1 MALESPSENLF
12 GGDVTTNNQSLTGDG
27 PQISPII
34 GDTLL
39 GVGGG
44 GGGGTTLTGTTS
56 DTPIGVWVPTTG
68 NEGTLNISLKSSEPA
83 RFLENST
90 DVGIGSAVKLTYS
103 PSLTFGNSK
112 TYTAEVEG
120 KRATNYFIVSVKS
133 TQSITGRFL
142 ASDQLFVEEYAYD
155 KSSSNYVLANVKELE
170 TTTGTIDLQFSFEA
184 KTRPILTLNPEPDPP
199 ISTPQDDTTVGYEIA
214 FATNLTSE
222 IGDTISL
229 KYKLSNN
236 TNDIIDEGVISL
248 SEGSTDGK
256 QIKKS
261 LLDNGYV
268 IFEINGML
276 PKNTSY
282 SGIYWANKT
291 IAEANINDFTKWNK
305 TNEAFKISAQEL
317 LNGVVVF
324 AQLEKLVPSERP
336 KITAIRDRYDI
347 EVKESD
353 KEKVVFVEFATQNA
367 DYVNAY
373 ISADKFIKVD
383 AKSGGVDLFFIKDFL
398 EVYGL
403 KKVIL
408 VAESE
413 AYGTGDRIEIMLNF
427 ISINDFPSITQIV
440 FPNEIDIPS
449 FSDYNISYD
458 ITYNTFAATHIN
470 VELLQK
476 DKTKTVLF
484 KNLPPNNFFKI
495 NLRDLANKFQNWNG
509 SDNVTLILTPLNT
522 GGPEELVG
530 NSYEITTKLII
541 PSIKLDEDSIRKSI
555 FDAFVDTITFSQPQ
569 LESKYLTHLANF
581 GNDEQILISSWEDDN
596 WTLSDKKEDEFGNI
610 TITKEVK
617 ATILKLYSPLP
628 PNVADN
634 STFWITK
641 LMANPLI
648 ETVIL
653 NEQDSV
659 SCPPLKGPNFGID
672 IDFVKGKSTNYESLD
687 DLILS
692 SSVSS
697 SSELIQTYLSSS
709 VFDTTNL
716 NVQYYSGSNIDNGT
730 ILWENFVHFSSA
742 KERVDNF
749 VYKVQLI
756 ETYESA
762 ISASLSTG
770 SNTATGIHTGSIAAV
785 QEREKSLNKKRKIIQ
800 GFDGFE
806 SFLYES
812 SSFGWP
818 YSGSFRLP
826 SSDTGSVAPWYETI
840 IELAEVYDNMNY
852 NYVLN
857 NIPAY
862 ISDYSE
868 NESYLLFLSMIGHHF
883 DNIYFYTKAIERSR
897 GLGYKSKNGISD
909 KLLYDTLKSFNW
921 NALTL
926 DSNAQLWKLVFGM
939 DSDGNT
945 KQTNPSKERTYEVW
959 RRIVNNLP
967 YLLKHKGTK
976 RGIYAL
982 MACYGIPASN
992 LSIIE
997 FGGPEPTDLETNKS
1011 KFVYDNV
1018 TNTLIFNDG
1027 AYIEM
1032 PWKDTDKERRPD
1044 TIELFV
1050 KPSYANE
1057 WTLVTGSGDWNISL
1071 SGSANSSY
1079 GKVIF
1084 DYGTGVLQT
1093 STLPIFNGS
1102 FFGVCLTREIGSPN
1116 DTFVLSVKQSNKER
1130 TIFEDSVTVSLSTG
1144 GHNYEDGSILR
1155 IGNNQSYS
1163 GSLDEF
1169 RLWSEPLDKD
1179 VFYQHVAFPEMLNG
1193 NSITASTSD
1202 LYFRLDFEYPK
1213 NLGVLPYFINVDT
1226 NIYYPTIQLTPSS
1239 SLKITRNI
1247 LEETGSVNLNTDV
1260 LKSVNPN
1267 TIYSASAVGFN
1278 PFADFTIIT
1287 AGSGYTGTTANVT
1300 ITGGGASTNA
1310 TATAYID
1317 TNGSVSH
1324 LKLSTFG
1331 EGYTSSPTVVI
1342 DPPVSGIQAT
1352 ASLSLK
1358 SYPFNFEAIDR
1369 SIVLEM
1375 PNIGSS
1381 RYSTNKVR
1389 FESQQNFDG
1398 NDVSGGVD
1406 LSVKS
1411 RVTKKAF
1418 DQSPID
1424 SNRVGLFFSPTKEL
1438 NIDIA
1443 KSIGGFNLDNYIG
1456 DPSDKYKSNYKS
1468 LDDLRKYYFKRYD
1481 NRDIY
1486 QYINLIK
1493 LYEKSMFD
1501 DIKKMLP
1508 ARVKATTGL
1517 LIEPHFLERSKIQQN
1532 KPTGSNDYNETEL
1545 DTTENRLLS
1554 AETSDINL
1562 YIDTNDEYDLGGED
1576 NQYET
1581 TLTDTK
1587 IEDVNADEY
1596 QNDVIIN
1603 LDETNLISADNEY
1616 YETTLDAKSD
1626 EPTLQ
1631 LESENQSFSTF
1642 GQDESSNLGFGIYSM
1657 NGHSIRSYYD
1667 SNGILRTERVIVYY
1681 LTEEKTKTYVT
1692 FKEFVDGVGDP
1703 RGGYNVTTIPYSE
1716 TTLNIKPLEEIQ
1728 VGDLITIPAIDLE
1741 DDEITI
1747 ADSVLTEFVCDLIL
1761 LDRQNGKLEFRYPQ
1775 TTGTIYYADL
1785 LGIDN
1790 QNGAVAEGY
1799 DLDFITA
1806 PGGSTTY
1813 GGFPAVGGRITNV
1826 IRVDGYT
1833 KYHYKR
1839 VGDLTKGLQ
1848 NSFYNGSKNTAATT
1862 LDGSPPVEVFVTN
1875 PNTLRVNK
1883 AGRDS
1888 NEPILEVE

>member
-1 MALESPSENLF
+1 MGLESPTENLF
-12 GGDVTTNNQSLTGDG
+12 GGDVTTNNETFIGG
-27 PQISPII
+27 T
-34 GDTLL
+34 GDTLI
-39 GVGGG
+39 
-44 GGGGTTLTGTTS
+44 GGGTTGGGTTGGG
-56 DTPIGVWVPTTG
+56 TTGGGVWVPPSG
-68 NEGTLNISLKSSEPA
+68 NDGTLNISLQSIEAA
-83 RFLENST
+83 RFLENGT
-90 DVGIGSAVKLTYS
+90 DVGIGTAVKLTYS
-103 PSLTFGNSK
+103 PSLTFGNSR
-112 TYTAEVEG
+112 TYTSEIAG
-120 KRATNYFIVSVKS
+120 RRTINYFIVSIRS
-133 TQSITGRFL
+133 TQSITGRL
-142 ASDQLFVEEYAYD
+142 LDSDQIFVEEYAYD
-155 KSSSNYVLANVKELE
+155 SISSNYVLKNVRELG
-170 TTTGTIDLQFSFEA
+170 TTSGTIDLQFSFEA
-184 KTRPILTLNPEPDPP
+184 KTRPIVTLNPEPDPP

-222 IGDTISL
+222 IGDSISL
-229 KYKLSNN
+229 KYTLSNS
-236 TNDIIDEGVISL
+236 TNDIVDTDIISL

-261 LLDNGYV
+261 ILDTGYV
-268 IFEINGML
+268 IFEIEGTL
-276 PKNTSY
+276 PKDTLY
-282 SGIYWANKT
+282 SDIYWANKT
-291 IAEANINDFTKWNK
+291 VAETNTNDFTKWNK
-305 TNEAFKISAQEL
+305 TTQSFKIASKEL

-324 AQLEKLVPSERP
+324 AQLQKLVPSERP
-336 KITAIRDRYDI
+336 KISSLRDRYDI

-353 KEKVVFVEFATQNA
+353 TEKIVFVDFTTENA

-383 AKSGGVDLFFIKDFL
+383 AKSGGVNLFFIKDFL

-413 AYGTGDRIEIMLNF
+413 KYGTGDKIEIILNF
-427 ISINDFPSITQIV
+427 ISINDFPSITQII
-440 FPNEIDIPS
+440 FPTEIDIPS

-458 ITYNTFAATHIN
+458 ITYNTFATTHIN

-476 DKTKTVLF
+476 DKTKIVLF
-484 KNLPPNNFFKI
+484 KNLPPNSFFKI
-495 NLRDLANKFQNWNG
+495 NLRELANKFQNWNG

-530 NSYEITTKLII
+530 NSYEITTKLIL
-541 PSIKLDEDSIRKSI
+541 PSIKLDEDSIRKAI
-555 FDAFVDTITFSQPQ
+555 FDAFVDSIPFSEPQ
-569 LESKYLTHLANF
+569 KESKYLTHLANF

-596 WTLSDKKEDEFGNI
+596 WTLSDKTEDEFGNTI
-610 TITKEVK
+610 ITKEVK
-617 ATILKLYSPLP
+617 STILKLYSPLP
-628 PNVADN
+628 ANVLDN

-648 ETVIL
+648 ETIIL

-709 VFDTTNL
+709 IFDTTNL
-716 NVQYYSGSNIDNGT
+716 NIEYYIGSNINTGS

-770 SNTATGIHTGSIAAV
+770 SSALTGIHTGSISAI
-785 QEREKSLNKKRKIIQ
+785 QEREKNLNKKRKIIQ

-818 YSGSFRLP
+818 YSGNSRKN
-826 SSDTGSVAPWYETI
+826 STSTEVTDWYETI
-840 IELAEVYDNMNY
+840 IELAEDYDTMNY

-883 DNIYFYTKAIERSR
+883 DNIYFYTKAIEKNR

-945 KQTNPSKERTYEVW
+945 TQTNPVKARTNEVW

-967 YLLKHKGTK
+967 YLLKHKGSR

-1011 KFVYDNV
+1011 KFVFDNISNALV
-1018 TNTLIFNDG
+1018 FNDG

-1032 PWKDTDKERRPD
+1032 PWKDTDKGRRPD
-1044 TIELFV
+1044 TIEMFV
-1050 KPSYANE
+1050 RPAYADE

-1071 SGSANSSY
+1071 SGSVDSKY

-1084 DYGTGVLQT
+1084 DYGAGVLQT

-1116 DTFVLSVKQSNKER
+1116 DTFILSVKQTNNEK
-1130 TIFEDSVTVSLSTG
+1130 TIFEDSVTTSPVS
-1144 GHNYEDGSILR
+1144 HNYELGSILR

-1169 RLWSEPLDKD
+1169 RLWSEPLNKD
-1179 VFYQHVAFPEMLNG
+1179 VFYQHVSFPEMVNG

-1213 NLGVLPYFINVDT
+1213 NLAETSSLINVDT
-1226 NIYYPTIQLTPSS
+1226 NIYFSS
-1239 SLKITRNI
+1239 SVSRND
-1247 LEETGSVNLNTDV
+1247 LETEQINIISGSTIFSNNAY
-1260 LKSVNPN
+1260 
-1267 TIYSASAVGFN
+1267 TIYSASAVGFDN
-1278 PFADFTIIT
+1278 IT
-1287 AGSGYTGTTANVT
+1287 
-1300 ITGGGASTNA
+1300 
-1310 TATAYID
+1310 
-1317 TNGSVSH
+1317 
-1324 LKLSTFG
+1324 
-1331 EGYTSSPTVVI
+1331 E
-1342 DPPVSGIQAT
+1342 
-1352 ASLSLK
+1352 
-1358 SYPFNFEAIDR
+1358 YPFNFQSIER
-1369 SIVLEM
+1369 SNVLEI

-1389 FESQQNFDG
+1389 FESQYTLDG
-1398 NDVSGGVD
+1398 EKISGSVGVD

-1418 DQSPID
+1418 DQAPVD

-1456 DPSDKYKSNYKS
+1456 NPADRYKSNYKS
-1468 LDDLRKYYFKRYD
+1468 LDELRNYYFKRYD

-1486 QYINLIK
+1486 EYINLIK

-1532 KPTGSNDYNETEL
+1532 KPTGSNDYNESEL
-1545 DTTENRLLS
+1545 DTTENRILS

-1562 YIDTNDEYDLGGED
+1562 YIDANDEYELGGED

-1581 TLTDTK
+1581 NINDTTIDTLS
-1587 IEDVNADEY
+1587 ADEY
-1596 QNDVIIN
+1596 QNDGFIN
-1603 LDETNLISADNEY
+1603 LDETNLLSAENEY
-1616 YETTLDAKSD
+1616 YETNIDAKSD
-1626 EPTLQ
+1626 DPTLQ
-1631 LESENQSFSTF
+1631 IESQNQSFSTF
-1642 GQDESSNLGFGIYSM
+1642 GQDASENLGFGIYSM
-1657 NGHSIRSYYD
+1657 HGHSIRSYYD
-1667 SNGILRTERVIVYY
+1667 SNGILQTERVIVYY
-1681 LTEEKTKTYVT
+1681 LTEAKVKTHVT
-1692 FKEFVDGVGDP
+1692 FKEFIDGVGDP
-1703 RGGYNVTTIPYSE
+1703 RAGYNITEIPYE
-1716 TTLNIKPLEEIQ
+1716 ERTLNIKPLTPLT
-1728 VGDLITIPAIDLE
+1728 VGDNITIPAIDLE
-1741 DDEITI
+1741 NDEITFL
-1747 ADSVLTEFVCDLIL
+1747 DSDLVSYTADLIIL
-1761 LDRQNGKLEFRYPQ
+1761 NIQTDELQFRYPQ
-1775 TTGTIYYADL
+1775 TTGTVYNATLTGLDNY
-1785 LGIDN
+1785 LGATATGN
-1790 QNGAVAEGY
+1790 N
-1799 DLDFITA
+1799 LDFVTT
-1806 PGGSTTY
+1806 PGTVTTY
-1813 GGFPAVGGRITNV
+1813 GGFPVVGGRITSV
-1826 IRVDGYT
+1826 VPVDGYT
-1833 KYHYKR
+1833 QYHYKR
-1839 VGDLTKGLQ
+1839 VGDLTRGLE
-1848 NSFYNGSKNTAATT
+1848 NSYYRGSKNTAATT

-1888 NEPILEVE
+1888 SEPILEVE